1 MKKPAIAYLRRSTR
15 GQESTFTSQQD
26 HIEEFCRRN
35 NYTLVKVVRESK
47 SGRHNSQRPEFEA
60 VMETMKQSPDLTLI
74 VSTLDRFAR
83 GLATDCRWLLNK
95 LRFAGHPDTPMSQ
108 MEFNIR
114 MAFAEEESD
123 AISRRVKAAYKT
135 LKKQKGEDL
144 KWGAPL
150 GSGPVLDETR
160 EKGLAKRQ
168 GNAAADAVRLW
179 GHIETLEGRSLF
191 CGGGIDISS
200 LNWSCLS
207 RRLNSLGVKSRR
219 GGEIKPSNLKRV
231 IVTAIERGVVA
242 L

>member
-1 MKKPAIAYLRRSTR
+1 MTKKTAVAYLRRSTR

-26 HIEEFCRRN
+26 HIEDFCRRH
-35 NYTLVKVVRESK
+35 NYTLTKVVRESR

-60 VMETMKQSPDLTLI
+60 VMEMMKANSDLTLI

-83 GLATDCRWLLNK
+83 GLATDCRWLLGR

-135 LKKQKGEDL
+135 LKKEYGENL
-144 KWGAPL
+144 KW

-160 EKGLAKRQ
+160 KKGLAAMRN
-168 GNAAADAVRLW
+168 NAAADAVRLW
-179 GHIETLEGRSLF
+179 GHIETLEGRNPLYD
-191 CGGGIDISS
+191 GRIDISS

-231 IVTAIERGVVA
+231 IVTAIERGIIK
-242 L
+242 